1 MSMEIDSTIEEL
13 EVYDAPELEDLNVS
27 GTCGESWLQKFN
39 VKNCPL
45 LNKVSLDGKIFT
57 AKELNQLLASSNNL
71 ENLII
76 SGCVVLDNVIIS
88 SDSLKTLN
96 LSGVIHLRNLEFF
109 SPTLRTFTF
118 DSSHLRPEADFSLN
132 GLDGGVEVNLRTLEF
147 NCVWVKLFPHF
158 KHIKKLTL
166 NQYRVSIFLFTFSF
180 FLPTTCLCDF

>member
-27 GTCGESWLQKFN
+27 GTYGESRLQKFT

-76 SGCVVLDNVIIS
+76 SCCVVLDNVIIS

-118 DSSHLRPEADFSLN
+118 DLSHLHPEADFSLN

-147 NCVWVKLFPHF
+147 NSVWVKLFPHF

-166 NQYRVSIFLFTFSF
+166 NQYRVSFFLFTFSF
-180 FLPTTCLCDF
+180 FLPTICLCDF